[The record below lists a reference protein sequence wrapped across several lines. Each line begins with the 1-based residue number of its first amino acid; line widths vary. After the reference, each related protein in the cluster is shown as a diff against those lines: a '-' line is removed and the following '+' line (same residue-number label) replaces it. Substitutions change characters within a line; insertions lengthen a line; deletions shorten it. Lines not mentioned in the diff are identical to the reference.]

1 MSKPMI
7 AVLRG
12 GSENTF
18 EMIELGEESRK
29 YVHINVINIHERWQD
44 GEKITF
50 NSTYPLDRCNDA
62 FFNHTDFERKYF
74 ESVG

>member
-1 MSKPMI
+1 MINKDDPQTTSLRRGLDTHGINEEQEKVYITNEGMSKPMI

-29 YVHINVINIHERWQD
+29 YVHINVINIHERW
-44 GEKITF
+44 
-50 NSTYPLDRCNDA
+50 
-62 FFNHTDFERKYF
+62 
-74 ESVG
+74 